1 MKAKEDDSASIIIRA
16 ILLICAYLECR
27 LHAEHQPRMSDWG
40 SEVSDRLSRR
50 ATTTKNDRRLVQNW
64 DRHSKIP
71 PCLIEWL
78 SNPGPDWNLARNI
91 LDFVIFSS

>member
-1 MKAKEDDSASIIIRA
+1 
-16 ILLICAYLECR
+16 
-27 LHAEHQPRMSDWG
+27 MSDWG

-50 ATTTKNDRRLVQNW
+50 ATTTRNDRKLVQNW
-64 DRHSKIP
+64 DCHSKIP

-91 LDFVIFSS
+91 LDFIIFSS